1 VTDRPEDHL
10 QRSGL
15 VFFATLT
22 ASVTH
27 ELNNALSIVDQSG
40 GLLGDLAAGV
50 GSGIGIDPRR
60 LETLHERIDRQVR
73 KGVMLLNRFN
83 RFAHSLDDP
92 DRAFDAGAET
102 ENLVALARRLAELKL
117 VRLEYPTNAEE
128 IRVCGSAFTL
138 QHGVFTCLQN
148 VLGVSEEGDRIEVG
162 VRRAGSEAVVSI
174 VATATC
180 TPRDDDPSIRLLS
193 CLMES
198 LGGTHGVR
206 PTESGGTSFE
216 LRLPLASSR
225 AAAHR
230 M

>member
-1 VTDRPEDHL
+1 MNDGPEDRL

-60 LETLHERIDRQVR
+60 LETLQERIDRQVR
-73 KGVMLLNRFN
+73 KGVLILNRFN
-83 RFAHSLDDP
+83 RFAHSLDKP
-92 DRAFDAGAET
+92 ERAFDACAET

-117 VRLEYPTNAEE
+117 VRLEYPPNTEE
-128 IRVCGSAFTL
+128 VRVCGSAFAL
-138 QHGVFTCLQN
+138 QHGVFTCLQK
-148 VLGVSEEGDRIEVG
+148 VLEVSEEGDRIEVD
-162 VRRAGSEAVVSI
+162 VRRVGSEAVVSI
-174 VATATC
+174 VASAGCTAG
-180 TPRDDDPSIRLLS
+180 DDDPSIRLLS

-198 LGGTHGVR
+198 LEGTHDVR
-206 PTESGGTSFE
+206 SNESGGTSFE
-216 LRLPLASSR
+216 LRLPLASGR
-225 AAAHR
+225 GTAH
-230 M
+230 